1 MLYRF
6 LFPVSSFWIY
16 SKSFVLLH
24 QAKVNVIKDDNGA
37 NIFAYGFDLSRE
49 GTSGC
54 YFYECNGSEMFVASL
69 TSL

>member
-6 LFPVSSFWIY
+6 LFPVSSLWIY

-24 QAKVNVIKDDNGA
+24 QVKVDDIKDGNGA